1 MRRFCALL
9 GAIPTCA
16 VLGAILA
23 AGFCLPAGDADA
35 RQREAVAKDAR
46 LAGDR
51 ARTRFIADLSKKVEV
66 NVFSLADPYRVI
78 VDLPELVIPSY
89 TMLSNANGQSRG
101 SLARAPDRPSNQR
114 N

>member
-23 AGFCLPAGDADA
+23 AGVCLPAGDADA
-35 RQREAVAKDAR
+35 KSREAVAKDAR

-51 ARTRFIADLSKKVEV
+51 ARTRFIADLSKKVECQR
-66 NVFSLADPYRVI
+66 L
-78 VDLPELVIPSY
+78 
-89 TMLSNANGQSRG
+89 
-101 SLARAPDRPSNQR
+101 LARRSLPRHRRSA
-114 N
+114 